1 MLSSYHLIFDVT
13 SSFQLPEAFQTFNV
27 PFQWV
32 ETNWVLQGSTKSKN
46 VVDVAQDSIVFHIVV
61 LKAKRIV
68 WTSLRYLDEI
78 PIKYQSILLASVH
91 PHGTSE
97 GPVKRAAFVMPGSG
111 WCCSSFICSNINIY
125 YTFIIIIMNKTVLL
139 KCSLF
144 QAVCCFWTIKTE
156 NLYQFSSKKL
166 KLLSGKL

>member
-1 MLSSYHLIFDVT
+1 MSNYTKDMLSSYHLIFDVT

-46 VVDVAQDSIVFHIVV
+46 VVDMAQDSIVFHIVV

-97 GPVKRAAFVMPGSG
+97 GSVKH
-111 WCCSSFICSNINIY
+111 
-125 YTFIIIIMNKTVLL
+125 VLL
-139 KCSLF
+139 LSCLALAGAALPLSVLILTY
-144 QAVCCFWTIKTE
+144 TI
-156 NLYQFSSKKL
+156 
-166 KLLSGKL
+166 LS